1 VHPDPDRLFD
11 QADSLINNHT
21 DETDLRRAVSA
32 AYYGV
37 FHFTLRALADWIVG
51 PANRST
57 NRYVLVY
64 RSVDHKVLR
73 ALCDQFRG
81 STVNAVIVPFE
92 PVGGFGPVK
101 DFARAVLN
109 LYEQRILADY
119 DPARPLSHADAFGAV
134 SSARPAVAKFQAAT
148 PGQRE
153 GFLTLLAFRP
163 R

>member
-1 VHPDPDRLFD
+1 VHPDPNRLFD
-11 QADSLINNHT
+11 HADALINNNQ

-37 FHFTLRALADWIVG
+37 FHFTLGALADWIVG
-51 PANRST
+51 PDNRSPDQ
-57 NRYVLVY
+57 YALVY

-81 STVNAVIVPFE
+81 ATLNATIKPYE
-92 PVGGFGPVK
+92 PAGGFGPIG

-109 LYEQRILADY
+109 LYELRILADY
-119 DPARPLSHADAFGAV
+119 NPTHALSHTDALGAV
-134 SSARPAVAKFQAAT
+134 SSARPAVANFQAAM
-148 PGQRE
+148 PEQRKA
-153 GFLTLLAFRP
+153 FLTLLAFRA

>member
-11 QADSLINNHT
+11 QADALINNHQ

-37 FHFTLRALADWIVG
+37 FHFTLSALADWIVG
-51 PANRST
+51 SANRST
-57 NRYVLVY
+57 ERYVLVY

-81 STVNAVIVPFE
+81 ATLNAAIQPFE
-92 PVGGFGPVK
+92 PTGGFGPIG

-109 LYEQRILADY
+109 LFELRILADY
-119 DPARPLSHADAFGAV
+119 NPARQLSHTDALGAV
-134 SSARPAVAKFQAAT
+134 SSARPAVANFQAAT
-148 PGQRE
+148 QKQQE
-153 GFLTLLAFRP
+153 AFLTLLAFRP